1 MSAKQG
7 QNTEVESSGEF
18 LFLKKLTN
26 NENTHVLIYFMG
38 AEYIPSIEFS
48 IPPEVAYKKMPA
60 VKRDIYDGHLRF
72 KVSIDLLTC
81 DKYRVLDNI
90 QPGDYGT
97 LKYSFSPQSF
107 ATKDGS
113 ISWLQISFHSFSKT
127 GNALTN
133 GTNKQ

>member
-7 QNTEVESSGEF
+7 QSTEVESSGSF
-18 LFLKKLTN
+18 LFLKKETN

-38 AEYIPSIEFS
+38 AEYLPSAEIL
-48 IPPEVAYKKMPA
+48 IPPEVAFKKMPA
-60 VKRDIYDGHLRF
+60 VKRAIYDGHLRF

-81 DKYRVLDNI
+81 EKYRPLDDI

-97 LKYSFSPQSF
+97 LHYSFTPQSF

-113 ISWLQISFHSFSKT
+113 INWLQTSFHSFSKT
-127 GNALTN
+127 ANALTN
-133 GTNKQ
+133 GNNKQ